1 MNKKANTV
9 IFMLVGTIVNII
21 LAIFF
26 VVVLIVL
33 ASLAKDFIG
42 PAKNMI
48 LPFIVFLGIFLGM
61 MAYQKLSLWVI
72 KKFNLEDKLDPLFVS
87 RRRKK

>member
-9 IFMLVGTIVNII
+9 IFMLVGTLVNIL
-21 LAIFF
+21 LAIAF

-33 ASLAKDFIG
+33 AAFAKDIIG
-42 PAKNMI
+42 PAKDVF
-48 LPFIVFLGIFLGM
+48 LPFIVFLGIFLAM
-61 MAYQKLSLWVI
+61 MVYQKLSLWVI
-72 KKFNLEDKLDPLFVS
+72 KRFNLEDKLDPLFVS